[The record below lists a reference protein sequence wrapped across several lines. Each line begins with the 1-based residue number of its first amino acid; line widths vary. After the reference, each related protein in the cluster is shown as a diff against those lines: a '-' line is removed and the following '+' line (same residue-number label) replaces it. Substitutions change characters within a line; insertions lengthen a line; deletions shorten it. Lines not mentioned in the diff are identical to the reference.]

1 MDVLKTIQPSEKFD
15 WDSVAKWLKNA
26 LIFSSPALIVFLTSL
41 SNGDDFQIAVKLLY
55 VAGINALIDF
65 LRKYKG
71 KKNSPL
77 TPSSKIYK
85 LTLIRIKDKLLMKIL

>member
-15 WDSVAKWLKNA
+15 WDSVAKWFKNA

-41 SNGDDFQIAVKLLY
+41 SSGDDFQIAVKLLY

-71 KKNSPL
+71 V
-77 TPSSKIYK
+77 
-85 LTLIRIKDKLLMKIL
+85 